1 MYKTFIIDVRCDA
14 NDYEYLLRLNC
25 ESAKVWNRC
34 IELDRLHHEIS
45 GEFMRFSELQTALLG
60 FSNLHRMGV
69 YHVYRKYLF
78 ARSAMCKSK
87 KANHA
92 NSYAVNLPFRE
103 KKYFN
108 TGWDRQGVKV
118 DYDAGTIS
126 LCRAALPNESGKR
139 KHQPK
144 IVCHAKTIPQ
154 NIVEIELLYRNGLK
168 LAIKYKELDI
178 EHLIPS
184 GNSAAIDLGEIHSI
198 TAIDNGGHAIIVT
211 GRKLRSIKRFRDKEI
226 AKLRSLMSRCVKGS
240 RQYRKL
246 SKAIYKLC
254 QKADNQIKDAVH
266 KTTKLFLDYCIQHNI
281 TTVYYGDLDSATR
294 GTKGKINSY
303 VGQKLNEWCYGRI
316 VQQLE
321 NKLGRYGI
329 NLVKV
334 SEAYS
339 SQTCPACGERN
350 KPSGRN
356 YSCDCG
362 YEQHRDIVGAMNIL
376 NMNAGTELS
385 RYSDKMYLRIA

>member
-1 MYKTFIIDVRCDA
+1 MYKTIIVDVKCGSEDSA
-14 NDYEYLLRLNC
+14 YLLKLNH
-25 ESAKVWNRC
+25 ESATVWNQC
-34 IELDRLHHEIS
+34 VEIDNQFFAVN
-45 GEFMRFSELQTALLG
+45 GRFMRFSELQTALLG

-87 KANHA
+87 KANHS
-92 NSYAVNLPFRE
+92 NSYAVNLPFRA

-108 TGWDRQGVKV
+108 TGWDYQGIKV

-126 LCRAALPNESGKR
+126 LCRAAPPNESGKR
-139 KHQPK
+139 KRQPK
-144 IVCHAKTIPQ
+144 IICYAKTIPQ
-154 NIVEIELLYRNGLK
+154 NIVEVELLYRGGLK
-168 LAIKYKELDI
+168 LAIKYKEPDI
-178 EHLIPS
+178 NHLVPS

-198 TAIDNGGHAIIVT
+198 TAIDGGAHAIIIT
-211 GRKLRSIKRFRDKEI
+211 GRKLRSIKRFRDKEV
-226 AKLRSLMSRCVKGS
+226 AKVRSLMSRCEKGS
-240 RQYRKL
+240 RRYRKL

-266 KTTKLFLDYCIQHNI
+266 KTTKLFLDYCTQHNI

-294 GTKGKINSY
+294 NTKGRIGAH

-329 NLVKV
+329 HLVKV
-334 SEAYS
+334 NEAYS
-339 SQTCPACGERN
+339 SQTCPVCGARN
-350 KPSGRN
+350 KPTSRN
-356 YSCDCG
+356 YGCNCG

-376 NMNAGTELS
+376 NTNAGTELN
-385 RYSDKMYLRIA
+385 RYTDKMYLRIA